1 MLKTT
6 AALAV
11 AATMLL
17 PAVGAMASSEVTL
30 TDETKAQITQSLT
43 EQGYEVGKIKI
54 EDGMYEAYAKKD
66 GKKLEIYLNGDLEV
80 VKTDVD

>member
-6 AALAV
+6 AALTL
-11 AATMLL
+11 AAAMLL
-17 PAVGAMASSEVTL
+17 PAAGAIASSEVTL
-30 TDETKAQITQSLT
+30 TDETKAQITQTLT
-43 EQGYEVGKIKI
+43 EQGYEVGKIKV